1 LNPVFVAPDSVKK
14 LELFQLSN
22 DVYEHLLPELSRFL
36 NAFHKTN
43 KPTRYW
49 EIITGVWLRMFVDA
63 VVSRVHIAQSTES
76 YDSYFTMLASDS
88 DDSVNFLATKDL
100 STFQSALKSSDWNS
114 RIYSDVF
121 MHLKGLS
128 KEKELAPAV
137 DNQYEK
143 QESKRLGRSYVS
155 STYLPRQMELF
166 LALTLGTFPHRIQRT
181 TALDQPVNAAVRT
194 FRLQHSKNPAVVE
207 LIVADLILKYLPKSY
222 LEEFLSLKQ
231 TALSHFPKRIPHS
244 VFTAN
249 RHLYDDGFNIWA
261 AEKMMAGSKIVL
273 AQHGGHF
280 GTSRF
285 PSFAERHEISVAD
298 RYFTW
303 GWMSNAKCFPLFVIT
318 KAGAAPRKKANGS
331 ILLVVTDHVW
341 THPRSFFLDIQE
353 AGNYLPFM
361 SDIVKGLTS
370 ETQQNT
376 VLRIHHGH
384 AETGSPQDMWWTS
397 QVPQI
402 RQDDGTISFSSLLSD
417 AKLVLT
423 SHNGTTFPET
433 ISSGVPTV
441 IAWDS
446 SFVQIRPDAEP
457 VFQLME
463 RAGMFHS
470 TPESAAAFINR
481 IWDDVDGWWNSPQVI
496 DARSQFCNQYA
507 RTVPHPV
514 RFLAKA
520 LKF

>member
-1 LNPVFVAPDSVKK
+1 
-14 LELFQLSN
+14 
-22 DVYEHLLPELSRFL
+22 
-36 NAFHKTN
+36 
-43 KPTRYW
+43 
-49 EIITGVWLRMFVDA
+49 
-63 VVSRVHIAQSTES
+63 
-76 YDSYFTMLASDS
+76 
-88 DDSVNFLATKDL
+88 
-100 STFQSALKSSDWNS
+100 
-114 RIYSDVF
+114 
-121 MHLKGLS
+121 
-128 KEKELAPAV
+128 
-137 DNQYEK
+137 
-143 QESKRLGRSYVS
+143 
-155 STYLPRQMELF
+155 
-166 LALTLGTFPHRIQRT
+166 
-181 TALDQPVNAAVRT
+181 
-194 FRLQHSKNPAVVE
+194 
-207 LIVADLILKYLPKSY
+207 
-222 LEEFLSLKQ
+222 
-231 TALSHFPKRIPHS
+231 
-244 VFTAN
+244 
-249 RHLYDDGFNIWA
+249 
-261 AEKMMAGSKIVL
+261 
-273 AQHGGHF
+273 
-280 GTSRF
+280 
-285 PSFAERHEISVAD
+285 
-298 RYFTW
+298 
-303 GWMSNAKCFPLFVIT
+303 
-318 KAGAAPRKKANGS
+318 
-331 ILLVVTDHVW
+331 
-341 THPRSFFLDIQE
+341 
-353 AGNYLPFM
+353 M

-397 QVPQI
+397 RAPQI

-446 SFVQIRPDAEP
+446 SFVQTRPEAEP

>member
-49 EIITGVWLRMFVDA
+49 EIITGVWLRLFVDA
-63 VVSRVHIAQSTES
+63 VVSRVHIAQSIENL
-76 YDSYFTMLASDS
+76 DSNLTVLTSVS
-88 DDSVNFLATKDL
+88 DDLVDSVASKDL
-100 STFQSALKSSDWNS
+100 STFQSALKSPDWNAQL
-114 RIYSDVF
+114 YGDVF

-128 KEKELAPAV
+128 KEKELALAV
-137 DNQYEK
+137 DIQFEK
-143 QESKRLGRSYVS
+143 QASKRLGRSYIS
-155 STYLPRQMELF
+155 STYLQRRMELF
-166 LALTLGTFPHRIQRT
+166 LALALGTFPHRIQRT
-181 TALDQPVNAAVRT
+181 TADDQPVDTAVRT
-194 FRLQHSKNPAVVE
+194 FRLQHSKNPEVVE
-207 LIVADLILKYLPKSY
+207 RIVADLILKYLPKSY
-222 LEEFLSLKQ
+222 LEEFLNLKQ

-244 VFTAN
+244 VFSAN
-249 RHLYDDGFNIWA
+249 RHLYDDGFNIWS
-261 AEKMMAGSKIVL
+261 AEKMMAGSKIIY
-273 AQHGGHF
+273 AQHGGYF
-280 GTSRF
+280 GTSLF
-285 PSFAERHEISVAD
+285 PSFAERHELSVAD

-303 GWMSNAKCFPLFVIT
+303 GWTSNAKCFPLFVLT
-318 KAGAAPRKKANGS
+318 KAGVAPRRKANGS
-331 ILLVVTDHVW
+331 KLLVVTDHVW
-341 THPRSFFLDIQE
+341 THPRSFFMDIQE
-353 AGNYLPFM
+353 SGNYLPFI
-361 SDIVKGLTS
+361 SDMVKGLTS
-370 ETQQNT
+370 ETLQNT

-384 AETGSPQDMWWTS
+384 AETGSPQDVWWTT
-397 QVPQI
+397 QAPQI
-402 RQDDGTISFSSLLSD
+402 RQDDGTTLFSSVLRD

-446 SFVQIRPDAEP
+446 SFVQIRPEAEP

>member
-1 LNPVFVAPDSVKK
+1 
-14 LELFQLSN
+14 
-22 DVYEHLLPELSRFL
+22 
-36 NAFHKTN
+36 
-43 KPTRYW
+43 
-49 EIITGVWLRMFVDA
+49 MFVDA
-63 VVSRVHIAQSTES
+63 VVSRAHLAQALENH
-76 YDSYFTMLASDS
+76 DSNFTPLTSNS
-88 DDSVNFLATKDL
+88 DDSVNSLTSKDL
-100 STFQSALKSSDWNS
+100 STFQSALKSSDWNL

-121 MHLKGLS
+121 MHLRRLS
-128 KEKELAPAV
+128 KEKELALAV

-155 STYLPRQMELF
+155 STYLPRRMELF

-181 TALDQPVNAAVRT
+181 TAHDQPVNTAVRT
-194 FRLQHSKNPAVVE
+194 LRLQHSENAEAVE
-207 LIVADLILKYLPKSY
+207 RIVADLILKYLPKSY
-222 LEEFLSLKQ
+222 LEEFLNLKQ

-249 RHLYDDGFNIWA
+249 RHLYDDGFNIWS

-303 GWMSNAKCFPLFVIT
+303 GWTSNAKCFPLFVLT
-318 KAGAAPRKKANGS
+318 KAGVAPRKKANGS

-341 THPRSFFLDIQE
+341 THPRSFFVDIHE
-353 AGNYLPFM
+353 SGNYLPFM

-397 QVPQI
+397 RAPQI
-402 RQDDGTISFSSLLSD
+402 RQDDGTISFSSLLSG

-433 ISSGVPTV
+433 ISSGIPTV

-446 SFVQIRPDAEP
+446 SFVQIRPEAEP
-457 VFQLME
+457 IFQLME

-470 TPESAAAFINR
+470 TPESAAAFINQ
-481 IWDDVDGWWNSPQVI
+481 IWDDVDGWWNSPQVV
-496 DARSQFCNQYA
+496 DARSEFCNQYA

-514 RFLAKA
+514 RFLVRA